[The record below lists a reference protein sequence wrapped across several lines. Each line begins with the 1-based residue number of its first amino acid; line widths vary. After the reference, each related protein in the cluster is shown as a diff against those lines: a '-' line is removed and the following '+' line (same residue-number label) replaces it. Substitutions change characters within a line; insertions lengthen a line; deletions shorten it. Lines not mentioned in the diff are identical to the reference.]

1 MADSK
6 TAEEGTDGD
15 PTSTRVVAPTT
26 RVSVAFPFS
35 HLHIEESSKQ
45 VTDLATI
52 VARFISLVEE
62 SAPNPGL
69 EELRKEVSALLAT
82 LQ

>member
-6 TAEEGTDGD
+6 ITEQGTDDD
-15 PTSTRVVAPTT
+15 PRSRVVAPTT

-35 HLHIEESSKQ
+35 HLHIEESSRQ

-52 VARFISLVEE
+52 VAKLISFVEE